1 MYNHLIFYIL
11 FKNWTAGWKSIWFRV
26 HIEIPGWNWL
36 WILPFCQT
44 KFSIE
49 VSSTL
54 SLSSMNWITNK
65 IIIIRS
71 ISVQGVGVSFTDLSQ
86 HENGGSKYCFTWSST
101 KIEPNKKKDRT
112 KLPLLLQ
119 FQDGISLSLPLQV
132 KFYKEE
138 DTQHVTWGTPLHQID
153 YECTLKPGATY
164 VDISKEVF
172 R

>member
-1 MYNHLIFYIL
+1 MLHSF
-11 FKNWTAGWKSIWFRV
+11 
-26 HIEIPGWNWL
+26 
-36 WILPFCQT
+36 
-44 KFSIE
+44 
-49 VSSTL
+49 
-54 SLSSMNWITNK
+54 
-65 IIIIRS
+65 RS
-71 ISVQGVGVSFTDLSQ
+71 ISVQGQTVSFTDLSQ

-119 FQDGISLSLPLQV
+119 FQDGVSLSLPLQV

-164 VDISKEVF
+164 VDITKEVF